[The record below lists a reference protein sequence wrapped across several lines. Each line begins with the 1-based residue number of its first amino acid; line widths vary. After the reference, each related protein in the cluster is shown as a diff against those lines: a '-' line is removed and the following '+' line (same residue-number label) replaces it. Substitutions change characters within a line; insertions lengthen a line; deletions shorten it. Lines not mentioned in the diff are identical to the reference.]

1 MTSTE
6 DKPTTKVNKQKF
18 SEGAIL
24 SMLYQQVDRVENT
37 IKESVINVYS
47 NRYRVNIWQGTNNP
61 FLPKA
66 GKIVASYFISVEDN
80 GKIKIFDD
88 GGIKNEDR

>member
-6 DKPTTKVNKQKF
+6 DKPTAKTTKQRF
-18 SEGAIL
+18 SDETIL
-24 SMLYQQVDRVENT
+24 SNLYQLVDRVENT

-47 NRYRVNIWQGTNNP
+47 NRYRVNIWQGMNNP

-66 GKIVASYFISVEDN
+66 GRIAASYFISVDEN
-80 GKIKIFDD
+80 GNIKIFDD
-88 GGIKNEDR
+88 KGI